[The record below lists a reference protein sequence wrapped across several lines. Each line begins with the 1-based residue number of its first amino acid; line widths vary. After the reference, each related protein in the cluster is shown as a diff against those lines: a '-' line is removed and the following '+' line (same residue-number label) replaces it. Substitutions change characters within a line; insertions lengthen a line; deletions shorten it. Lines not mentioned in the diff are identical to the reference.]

1 MFDTPQVAWKVR
13 TDLVEI
19 PSAPHIT
26 VPVSPEEIKDIGALY
41 NINQLSKIL
50 SLMKVTLGNYKDD
63 TIHKKLDESF
73 NEMDPRAKNATT
85 FDFAPRVGYALDHIE
100 WRQKTFMDFLDSQ
113 VTSLLQYLNDPNMI
127 ITVFG
132 APDLIR
138 KITPTE
144 YTYQTPSSIGPVELD
159 FTKTVVT
166 SDKRVYQF
174 LSSDKLRG
182 NSNLIIILTPR
193 NSERIVYR
201 IYDYQMYV
209 GNDIRSTRNYA
220 LPSITAFERWKF
232 VSYQPV
238 QGRCKILHPSGL
250 VDIKPNDDPIGTSE
264 MSDFNMVFSN
274 N

>member
-1 MFDTPQVAWKVR
+1 
-13 TDLVEI
+13 
-19 PSAPHIT
+19 
-26 VPVSPEEIKDIGALY
+26 
-41 NINQLSKIL
+41 
-50 SLMKVTLGNYKDD
+50 
-63 TIHKKLDESF
+63 
-73 NEMDPRAKNATT
+73 MDPRAKNATT

-113 VTSLLQYLNDPNMI
+113 VTSLLQYLNDPNMV